1 MKKYNFDVTF
11 TVAINSKS
19 YEKAVRKADNLLPDI
34 DGKTTFVVNTDEYG
48 FCPNQE
54 TIDNMHIW
62 QECSCH
68 V

>member
-1 MKKYNFDVTF
+1 MKKYNFNVTF
-11 TVAINSKS
+11 TVAIDAKS
-19 YEKAVRKADNLLPDI
+19 YEKAVRKADNLLPDVY
-34 DGKTTFVVNTDEYG
+34 GKTTFVVNTDEYG